1 MLFTDESDTSR
12 PNTINLK
19 VWREPEMLIL
29 TVSEW
34 FNSVFST
41 YYIIHDITLLFY
53 VNWWTFYSLFVKIFS
68 DIPPNQT
75 VPHIA
80 PPISSSLHH
89 CCHTHTRFCQLAMLS
104 VSPSFLHLTL
114 SRHNINRRQLILWHI
129 IWHLLLSHWLF
140 SLSPLISLSPWQWV
154 ALLSSVSL
162 QMLILSYF
170 LLFLCIILVLWWSH
184 CVFSSSLSCCRL
196 WCEKSDLNNN
206 IFKSI
211 SQTKESIST
220 QCYYELCGCF
230 MLYLRVV
237 CALYVKFMNFIFFT
251 PSKIIY
257 ITW

>member
-1 MLFTDESDTSR
+1 
-12 PNTINLK
+12 
-19 VWREPEMLIL
+19 
-29 TVSEW
+29 
-34 FNSVFST
+34 
-41 YYIIHDITLLFY
+41 
-53 VNWWTFYSLFVKIFS
+53 
-68 DIPPNQT
+68 
-75 VPHIA
+75 
-80 PPISSSLHH
+80 
-89 CCHTHTRFCQLAMLS
+89 MLS

-154 ALLSSVSL
+154 ALLSSFSL

-170 LLFLCIILVLWWSH
+170 LLFLCILLVLWWSH
-184 CVFSSSLSCCRL
+184 YVFSSSLSCCRL

-237 CALYVKFMNFIFFT
+237 CALYVEFMNFIFFI
-251 PSKIIY
+251 PSNITY
-257 ITW
+257 ISW